1 MKTFNQELKEFRE
14 KYSYEKLYLANTYSN
29 KNMKW
34 LKRFLIFFTICF
46 LIGDIMMIVKFYPK
60 IGNTIMLISTF
71 PIIVYIF
78 IIQTYRARK
87 ELRSKELPLPKE
99 FYKWKSDEL
108 ESLRINQIYKEYS
121 KTKDD
126 MLNAKIKLAKE
137 LKNEPIHNPF
147 NFLDKVLEFMG
158 KQFVLVI
165 IAVMLFLYKENASV
179 ENLNILLRS
188 VIGILLFSGLTAFI
202 WEYLLKK
209 PYFDNKLSKKN
220 KLKDFIFV
228 LENILLMKKEK

>member
-1 MKTFNQELKEFRE
+1 MKTFNQELKDFTD

-34 LKRFLIFFTICF
+34 LKRFLIFFIICF
-46 LIGDIMMIVKFYPK
+46 IIGDIMMIVKFYPK
-60 IGNTIMLISTF
+60 IGNIIMLISAF
-71 PIIVYIF
+71 PTIVYIF
-78 IIQTYRARK
+78 IIQTYQARK
-87 ELRSKELPLPKE
+87 ELRTKELPLPNE
-99 FYKWKSDEL
+99 FYKWKSEEL

-121 KTKDD
+121 KTEDNV
-126 MLNAKIKLAKE
+126 LNAKIKLAKE
-137 LKNEPIHNPF
+137 LKNEPINNPF

-165 IAVMLFLYKENASV
+165 IAVMLFLYKKNNST
-179 ENLNILLRS
+179 ENLNVLLRY
-188 VIGILLFSGLTAFI
+188 VVGILLLSGLIAFI